1 MDETNT
7 KHVMALCQVPCT
19 CGLYLLESYFMRCLC
34 HEISCTVTVRLDGTA
49 SGHCQSWP
57 TYVPHD
63 WIDAAS
69 HHLIGGGKKERKK
82 NQNIKWKEKECHNY
96 GDPNGRSYWLSP
108 PPPIQFPSSLA
119 RSTYSFS
126 GVVKKKKLKMLQFQ
140 WMDWRWI
147 GEDGRYCYYNYTKP
161 NQTKPST
168 TRHLS
173 KLWLGWLHPSALQ
186 SMLLSIV
193 RNRLGQHLL
202 CLLLQ
207 IAISQY
213 LSLYSHPL
221 PFPSL
226 RLLHWPIPCVP
237 LSTPSSTI
245 YIYIW
250 VGS

>member
-1 MDETNT
+1 
-7 KHVMALCQVPCT
+7 
-19 CGLYLLESYFMRCLC
+19 
-34 HEISCTVTVRLDGTA
+34 
-49 SGHCQSWP
+49 
-57 TYVPHD
+57 
-63 WIDAAS
+63 
-69 HHLIGGGKKERKK
+69 
-82 NQNIKWKEKECHNY
+82 
-96 GDPNGRSYWLSP
+96 
-108 PPPIQFPSSLA
+108 
-119 RSTYSFS
+119 
-126 GVVKKKKLKMLQFQ
+126 MLQFQ

-213 LSLYSHPL
+213 LSLYSHP
-221 PFPSL
+221 FPS
-226 RLLHWPIPCVP
+226 P
-237 LSTPSSTI
+237 LSASCIGPSLVSLSLLLLQPYI
-245 YIYIW
+245 YIYGLGLSRSSHLSCW
-250 VGS
+250 ATQYNAFLFCSSHGDAHVGPDSDQHGHAKSLSHSLALVSII